1 MRMGKDAT
9 RAVSMFAFNNELID
23 YGKLAIM
30 AGWLVSKNMYCEALQ
45 LFTDEK
51 TLNTNEAVF
60 RKIFDKIV
68 ILDPKLPRETGTLR
82 PYYSNGEYKQATY
95 YNTYRTDIFDLT
107 EFDENIVIDV
117 DYLVLNES
125 LNRAWNASHDL
136 LMNRE
141 FIFALDFEKN
151 LDSPEHIRISDT
163 SIPMRWATVVY
174 FKKTDATARFFEIA
188 KEVSEKYRYYSL
200 VYGFRSGQ
208 YRNDYIFSVADHV
221 MGGYCSDGYSRP
233 LPDKTMIM
241 TKEKHTIS
249 QVNQQLIHIHDD
261 KNRSS
266 LCPTNIHIMN
276 KESLQDAARGF
287 TTTYGV

>member
-1 MRMGKDAT
+1 VKMGKNAT
-9 RAVSMFAFNNELID
+9 RAVSMFAFNNEIID

-30 AGWLVSKNMYCEALQ
+30 AGWLVGRNMYCEALQ

-51 TLNTNEAVF
+51 TLSTNEAAF

-82 PYYSNGEYKQATY
+82 SYYSEGEYKQATY

-117 DYLVLNES
+117 DYLVLNSS

-141 FIFALDFEKN
+141 FMFAMDVERDFH
-151 LDSPEHIRISDT
+151 SPEYIRISDT

-174 FKKTDATARFFEIA
+174 FKKTDSTARFFEIA

-208 YRNDYIFSVADHV
+208 YRNDYIFSIADHV
-221 MGGYCSDGYSRP
+221 MGGYCSDGYSRS
-233 LPDKTMIM
+233 LPFNTMIM
-241 TKEKHTIS
+241 TKEIHTVRT
-249 QVNQQLIHIHDD
+249 VNQHLVHICHDD
-261 KNRSS
+261 KQS
-266 LCPTNIHIMN
+266 LCSENIHVMN
-276 KESLQDAARGF
+276 KESLQEVAKGF
-287 TTTYGV
+287 EIVYGI